1 MFNLD
6 FIGDV
11 HGKGTQL
18 ERLLAKLGYRET
30 FGVWRKA
37 GHLAVF
43 VGDLLDRGTEQLKTV
58 NIVRRMVEAGT
69 AVCVLGNHE
78 HNAIGWMTPDPLT
91 PGEYCRPRK
100 DANRRQHID
109 FLREVEHDPQLHAE
123 VIAWLSTLP
132 PVLEIQ
138 GIRVA
143 HACWDDRHVA
153 TVQAACRPDG
163 SLTEEGLLAS
173 LTKGTAVHAAMEVIT
188 RGPEARLPEG
198 SSYVDAVVGKTRNQ
212 VRIAWWS
219 DAASL
224 REAAL
229 PMPGIERHQLPA
241 VPVALDD
248 RPQVPTGRLHFFGH
262 YWMSGDP
269 RPLAPHLASVDYSGT
284 PGLPLT
290 AYCWQGERTLQ
301 HEHFVQVF

>member
-1 MFNLD
+1 MLNLD

-11 HGKGTQL
+11 HGKGAQL
-18 ERLLAKLGYRET
+18 ERLLAKLGYRQQA
-30 FGVWRKA
+30 GVWRKP

-43 VGDLLDRGTEQLKTV
+43 VGDLLDRGNEQLKTV
-58 NIVRRMVEAGT
+58 SIVRAMVEAGA

-78 HNAIGWMTPDPLT
+78 HNAIGWMTPDPLN

-100 DANRRQHID
+100 DANRRQHVD
-109 FLREVEHDPQLHAE
+109 FLREVEHDPKLHAE

-153 TVQAACRPDG
+153 TVQAVCRPDG

-173 LTKGTAVHAAMEVIT
+173 LTKGTTVHSALEVIT

-198 SSYVDAVVGKTRNQ
+198 SSYVDAVVGKTRNH
-212 VRIAWWS
+212 VRIAWWA
-219 DAASL
+219 DAADL

-241 VPVALDD
+241 VPVAQEDL
-248 RPQVPTGRLHFFGH
+248 PLVPTDRLHFFGH

-301 HEHFVQVF
+301 REHFVQAL